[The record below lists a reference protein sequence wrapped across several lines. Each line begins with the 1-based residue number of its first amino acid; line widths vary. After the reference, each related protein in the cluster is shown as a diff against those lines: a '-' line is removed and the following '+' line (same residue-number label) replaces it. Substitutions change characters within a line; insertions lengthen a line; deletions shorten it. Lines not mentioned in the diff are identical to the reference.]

1 MKIAVF
7 GANGGTGRLVV
18 EQLLA
23 AGHQVTAIVRNRR
36 RLEIDDPALRVVVVS
51 ALTDPEQL
59 AAAISGQDAVIS
71 GVGPRST
78 KDGPVASTVT
88 AAIVAAMHSSRVR
101 RLVVISAAPVGEVP
115 AGESLLMRLVFRPVF
130 RTLLRP
136 VFLDLANMESELAR
150 SGLDWTAVRPPRLTD
165 GPLTRRYRQRIGG
178 SVPRGFVVSRADT
191 AEVMCKALTDP
202 ATFGQPVGVAN

>member
-23 AGHQVTAIVRNRR
+23 AGHDVTAVVRNRS
-36 RLEIDDPALRVVVVS
+36 RLQTDPALRIVTVS
-51 ALTDPEQL
+51 GLTDPEDL

-88 AAIVAAMHSSRVR
+88 AAIIAAMRSSGVR
-101 RLVVISAAPVGEVP
+101 RLVVISAAPVGEMP
-115 AGESLLMRLVFRPVF
+115 SGESLLMRFVFRPVF

-136 VFLDLANMESELAR
+136 VFLDLAQMEAELR
-150 SGLDWTAVRPPRLTD
+150 QSGLDWTAVRPPRLTD
-165 GPLTRRYRQRIGG
+165 GPLTRRYRMRIGG
-178 SVPRGFVVSRADT
+178 SVPRGLVVSRADT
-191 AEVMCKALTDP
+191 AHVMCEALTDP
-202 ATFGQPVGVAN
+202 ATIRQPVGVAN